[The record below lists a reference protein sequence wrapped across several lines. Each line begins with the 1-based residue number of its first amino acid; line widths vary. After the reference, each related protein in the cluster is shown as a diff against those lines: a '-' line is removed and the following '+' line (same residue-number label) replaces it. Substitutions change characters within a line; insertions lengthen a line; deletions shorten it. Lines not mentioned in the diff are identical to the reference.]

1 MNSFNWKTVSPR
13 TGKGEAKFYSSF
25 PGKSKFNVGLGKSVE
40 DLKER
45 LLKNLVSAVGV
56 HCIGGGGKTTLAIAI
71 CDDFDIKGCFG
82 NIVFITV
89 SQSPN
94 LKGIFETIW
103 QKIVGKKVP
112 EFQNVEDAHIQLQQQ
127 LLRQSKTTL
136 VVLDDVWSRASLE
149 KLLFEAPGYKTLI
162 TTRDASTI
170 PRNAST
176 IVYQLPLLNKE
187 DALSLFCLSAFGQT
201 SMPSTAD
208 ANLVIEV
215 QAECKGLPLA
225 LKVVGSSLYGEP
237 HVAWEN
243 AKKKLSQGQSISIY
257 HKEGLFRCLKTS
269 IDCLDDVARKC
280 FLDTASF
287 PEDKKISADAL
298 LNIWVYVRKME
309 WQDAYIM
316 LLELAR
322 RNLLNLISNQGSRA
336 TISYE
341 CASELFFSQHDVMRD
356 LALYL
361 GCQGSMV
368 DRKRLLMPRQEHSL
382 PGEWE
387 SCRDRQYKA
396 QIVSIHTGSMTE
408 NEWKWNEMN
417 LPETEALVL
426 LFSASEYFL
435 PPFLK
440 TMKKL
445 KFLMVCNLSSKR
457 ATIKGLDTL
466 SSLTQLR
473 SVRLER
479 VVAPTIPKQSKV
491 IQNLDKLSLSL
502 CEGFV
507 NMSTFNDTNLQE
519 LNLDHCSDL
528 EELPLA
534 MCHMPSAQRWSV
546 TNCHLVEKLPYNLG
560 SLSSI
565 RMLRLSALPAL
576 KELPASIGKLEQLE
590 YLDISLCEGL
600 KDLPDE
606 VGQLK
611 KLKEFDMRE
620 CSRLRRLPKSVCG
633 LSSLKHVI
641 CDEKIGNQWLKAKA
655 ISIPELRVEIVEPQF
670 TLDWLDD

>member
-1 MNSFNWKTVSPR
+1 MDSFNCKAVCPR
-13 TGKGEAKFYSSF
+13 TGRGEANQHSF
-25 PGKSKFNVGLGKSVE
+25 HNSLPWKSKIYVGLGKSVG
-40 DLKER
+40 DLKE
-45 LLKNLVSAVGV
+45 LLFQSDVSIVGV
-56 HCIGGGGKTTLAIAI
+56 HCMGGGGKTTLAMAL
-71 CDDFDIKGCFG
+71 CDDPGIKGRFG
-82 NIVFITV
+82 SIVFIIV
-89 SQSPN
+89 SESPN
-94 LKGIFETIW
+94 LKGILETIW
-103 QKIVGKKVP
+103 GKIVGGKVP

-127 LLRQSKTTL
+127 LLKQSKPTL

-176 IVYQLPLLNKE
+176 RLYRLPLLNEE
-187 DALSLFCLSAFGQT
+187 DALSLFCFSAFGQT
-201 SMPSTAD
+201 SIPSTAD

-225 LKVVGSSLYGEP
+225 LTVVGNSLYGEP

-243 AKKKLSQGQSISIY
+243 AKRKLSQGQPISTY
-257 HKEGLFRCLKTS
+257 HEERLFKCLKTS
-269 IDCLDDVARKC
+269 IDYLDDAGREC

-287 PEDKKISADAL
+287 PEDKKTCVDAL

-322 RNLLNLISNQGSRA
+322 KNLLNLNQRSRT
-336 TISYE
+336 TISYG
-341 CASELFFSQHDVMRD
+341 CASEMFFWQHDVMRD

-361 GCQGSMV
+361 GCQ
-368 DRKRLLMPRQEHSL
+368 DDIFYRKRLLMPRKEDNL

-387 SCRDRQYKA
+387 LCKDRPFNA
-396 QIVSIHTGSMTE
+396 QIVSIHTGSMAE
-408 NEWKWNEMN
+408 NEWKWNGMN
-417 LPETEALVL
+417 LPESEALVL
-426 LFSASEYFL
+426 HFSAREYFL

-445 KFLMVCNLSSKR
+445 KVLIVCNLGSHR
-457 ATIKGLDTL
+457 ATLKGLDAL

-473 SVRLER
+473 CLRLE
-479 VVAPTIPKQSKV
+479 
-491 IQNLDKLSLSL
+491 
-502 CEGFV
+502 
-507 NMSTFNDTNLQE
+507 
-519 LNLDHCSDL
+519 SDL

-534 MCHMPSAQRWSV
+534 ICHMPSAQRWSV
-546 TNCHLVEKLPYNLG
+546 TNCHLVEMLPHNLG

-576 KELPASIGKLEQLE
+576 KELPTSIGKLEQLE

-611 KLKEFDMRE
+611 KLKEFDMTE
-620 CSRLRRLPKSVCG
+620 CSRLRRLPKTVCG